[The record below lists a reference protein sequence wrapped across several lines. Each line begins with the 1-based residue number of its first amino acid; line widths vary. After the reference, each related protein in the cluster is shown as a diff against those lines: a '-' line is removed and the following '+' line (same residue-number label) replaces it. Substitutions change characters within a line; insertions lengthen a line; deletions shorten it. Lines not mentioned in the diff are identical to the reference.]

1 MYALI
6 NPETAN
12 SPVKELLEA
21 TQKQLGRTPNLY
33 RAMANSPKALEAY
46 LAFRAALQGGQLETK
61 MNERI
66 ALLVAQMNACDY
78 CIAAHHFRGQK
89 IGMSSQELN
98 DTRLGYSIDPKIH
111 AALTFIKSIVE
122 GRGTADALS
131 KAELVAHGWSV
142 AEVGEIIAHVALN
155 VFSNYFKQIA
165 EPLLDFPVAPDLI
178 F

>member
-21 TQKQLGRTPNLY
+21 TQRQLGRTPNLY
-33 RAMANSPKALEAY
+33 RAMANSPKALEVY

-66 ALLVAQMNACDY
+66 ALLVAQLNDCDY

-89 IGMSSQELN
+89 IGMSVQDLN
-98 DTRLGYSIDPKIH
+98 DTRLGRSVDPKIY
-111 AALTFIKSIVE
+111 AALTFIKSIVD
-122 GRGTADALS
+122 GRGTADAQS
-131 KAELVAHGWSV
+131 KAALLEQGWNE
-142 AEVGEIIAHVALN
+142 AEIGEIIAHVALN

-165 EPLLDFPVAPDLI
+165 EPLMDFPVAPDLVL
-178 F
+178 